1 MSSSSPITFSLVL
14 IFFTSEGWKIIKQ
27 SKVVRVFFKTGPYF
41 ISLAAFKLGISQSW
55 IIIHFCLQ
63 FWSNKAKH
71 NFRNHDTQ
79 RRAIDFNYRTSIGLF
94 ANIYPSSFILH
105 RLTWA
110 HQSPFLPEFM
120 NDFNI
125 LNFRALVLINQRDSE
140 EGCSKTRDTRCPVY
154 SIARF

>member
-1 MSSSSPITFSLVL
+1 MRHVL
-14 IFFTSEGWKIIKQ
+14 LLPHNFFPGAHFLYFWGLKDNKAKQ
-27 SKVVRVFFKTGPYF
+27 SCQGFLQNWVIFY
-41 ISLAAFKLGISQSW
+41 FKLGISQSW
-55 IIIHFCLQ
+55 IIIYFCLQ

-79 RRAIDFNYRTSIGLF
+79 KRRAIDFNSIRRYRTSIRLF

-110 HQSPFLPEFM
+110 HQSPFLPEFL

-125 LNFRALVLINQRDSE
+125 LNFRALVLINQRNSE

-154 SIARF
+154 